1 MKKCFSVVAVAA
13 ACFVAGCS
21 SSTTQSASDT
31 SVDTTVSTASP
42 VGSDVVVPDT
52 GTFDTG
58 TSDTAVEVT
67 VAAPKP
73 AVGKVDVP
81 PGQSTDDFEGAAS
94 DVTTET
100 CKLDGDQ
107 WTIDGS
113 VTNKSGS
120 DASYRIYVAMNK
132 KGTTETVA
140 LIQVNAS
147 VANDK
152 TEKWSTAAAV
162 TDTDL
167 VCVLRVE
174 RTKKK

>member
-1 MKKCFSVVAVAA
+1 MKKCFSVVVIAA
-13 ACFVAGCS
+13 ACLVAGCS
-21 SSTTQSASDT
+21 SSTTKSASDA

-42 VGSDVVVPDT
+42 VGSDVVIP
-52 GTFDTG
+52 DTG
-58 TSDTAVEVT
+58 TSDTSVDVT

-73 AVGKVDVP
+73 AVGKVDVA

-152 TEKWSTAAAV
+152 TEKWSTAAEV
-162 TDTDL
+162 SDTDL